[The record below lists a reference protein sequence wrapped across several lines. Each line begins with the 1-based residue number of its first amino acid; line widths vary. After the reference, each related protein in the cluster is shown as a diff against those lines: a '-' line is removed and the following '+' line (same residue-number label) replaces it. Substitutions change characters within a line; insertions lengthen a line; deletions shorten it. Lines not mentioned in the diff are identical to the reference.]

1 MDWEGMALPSE
12 QRLFFESPRKGQPS
26 DHVSV
31 ITFATDDVVGMQ
43 KYLKE
48 RKIKIDRVRE
58 PKHNHISV
66 YSPKTG
72 LEDPGII
79 LFLRDPENHRIAFVQ
94 AGESYPKCLHTKDL
108 RIIHA
113 GIVVKHVAGADRFY
127 RDILGFHRYWHGGR
141 TEGKDDWVMMQ
152 VPDGTDWIE
161 YMLNIRADAD
171 QRTLG
176 VASHIALGVTDIRDT
191 HGRLMDDS
199 VRLTQEPV
207 LGLDGKWQLNV
218 YDPDE
223 TRIEFMEFKPKAK
236 PCCSEFTGAQPGPE

>member
-94 AGESYPKCLHTKDL
+94 AGES
-108 RIIHA
+108 
-113 GIVVKHVAGADRFY
+113 
-127 RDILGFHRYWHGGR
+127 
-141 TEGKDDWVMMQ
+141 
-152 VPDGTDWIE
+152 
-161 YMLNIRADAD
+161 
-171 QRTLG
+171 
-176 VASHIALGVTDIRDT
+176 
-191 HGRLMDDS
+191 
-199 VRLTQEPV
+199 
-207 LGLDGKWQLNV
+207 
-218 YDPDE
+218 
-223 TRIEFMEFKPKAK
+223 
-236 PCCSEFTGAQPGPE
+236 